1 MKKTFK
7 IIIWITAITATFVSA
22 NNLFNKN
29 NQKLVNVLWQ
39 DASRWDGNTA
49 KKVAEI
55 NPDKFIINID
65 GPYSL
70 STPTTGPHPMQLKE
84 FIDTLVNVY
93 GWSGVLV
100 MHPDCN
106 KLEFK
111 HDWNN
116 GSKWFNDGW
125 KLYVDYM
132 KILNNTLKSHKL
144 PLFTELLIETEGSGM
159 TSKANIQSKIFDN
172 FRSYI
177 NDSSIKLSA
186 TSDWNKKSFPTSAD
200 YYYAQMYDVCYS
212 KKDGG
217 IPSLCGINNPNRK
230 DRVNT
235 LVTNMVNSITLNRIE
250 DVTFIFTYAPYAK
263 CPSITEKNTTNPS
276 TLPSLICKCPHFGKP
291 YCPTLDSPMFGGDLV
306 DYWNKSQFSAF
317 SKEFKDSTNNAS
329 VGIWHCESPLKQW
342 K

>member
-1 MKKTFK
+1 MKNINK
-7 IIIWITAITATFVSA
+7 IIIWIIAITAIFVSV
-22 NNLFNKN
+22 NKIWGVN

-55 NPDKFIINID
+55 NPNKFIINID

-70 STPTTGPHPMQLKE
+70 STPTTGPHPMQLKG
-84 FIDTLVNVY
+84 FIDTLVNIY

-125 KLYVDYM
+125 KLYADYM
-132 KILNNTLKSHKL
+132 KVLNNTLKSHKL

-159 TSKANIQSKIFDN
+159 TGKANVQSKIFDN

-217 IPSLCGINNPNRK
+217 IPALCGVNNPNEKNRA
-230 DRVNT
+230 NT
-235 LVTNMVNSITLNRIE
+235 LVTNMASSITLNRLE

-263 CPSITEKNTTNPS
+263 CPSIKATNSS
-276 TLPSLICKCPHFGKP
+276 TLPSLVCRCPHFGKP
-291 YCPTLDSPMFGGDLV
+291 YCPTLNAPMFGGDLV
-306 DYWNKSQFSAF
+306 DYWDKSQFGAF

-329 VGIWHCESPLKQW
+329 VGIWHCESIISNW
-342 K
+342 